1 MQARLG
7 KTGDEQTLVIT
18 NHFTGAQGPV
28 RGLPCGRPAAGAS
41 PSSASLPR
49 FPAQQNRADTVF
61 KNLFESDEAEAA
73 RLAAAPEGSTYHSLS
88 SLPVNIRQFPE
99 DLLIALPQTA
109 HGFTDAEG
117 SPARVVVVP
126 FVYRPAS
133 HEENAEDAEDAEGNE
148 VEREKPLRHDGSFGC
163 IIVESGDPRY
173 PVGGH
178 RIDVSYAELR
188 RGTIVTIASSDA

>member
-1 MQARLG
+1 M
-7 KTGDEQTLVIT
+7 
-18 NHFTGAQGPV
+18 
-28 RGLPCGRPAAGAS
+28 
-41 PSSASLPR
+41 
-49 FPAQQNRADTVF
+49 F

-117 SPARVVVVP
+117 DPARVVVVP
-126 FVYRPAS
+126 FVYRPAPR
-133 HEENAEDAEDAEGNE
+133 EKDAEGNE

-163 IIVESGDPRY
+163 IIVESSDPRY

-188 RGTIVTIASSDA
+188 RGTIVTIAPAK